1 MPFRSA
7 LSGINAASQELR
19 IIGNNVANASTTGF
33 KQSRANF
40 ADVYAASSS
49 GATSNAI
56 GAGVRLASVD
66 QLFTQGNIGFTD
78 NKLDMAI
85 NGEGFFILDDNGSK
99 VYTRAGQ
106 FQADRDGYIVNGSDH
121 KMIVNTADENGTITG
136 SAGPLRLDSSN
147 IPPKATD
154 FVEVAVNLDSSS
166 VPPTTLPF
174 DPDRPSSFTHSTS
187 LTTYDSLGTPHLA
200 SMYYVKTAVPN
211 EWEMHTFI
219 DGKNVHGPVD
229 EVTGLYPVTDK
240 IKFDGAGALAMINN
254 VAVPPG
260 KIQMPAVDT
269 GSGAEPVQ
277 LKIDLQGAVPI
288 TQFGGDFTVNS
299 IKQNGY
305 TSGRLTG
312 IDIDDTGIVRA
323 RFTNGQNRTLGQVA
337 LANFANANGMR
348 QLGETSWAESF
359 SSGPALI
366 GTPGSGSLGL
376 IQSGALEGANVD
388 LTGQLVNMI
397 TAQRNFQANAQV
409 ISTADDVTQTVINI
423 R

>member
-7 LSGINAASQELR
+7 LSGINAAAQELR
-19 IIGNNVANASTTGF
+19 IIGNNVSNASTTGF

-49 GATSNAI
+49 GGTANAI

-78 NKLDMAI
+78 SKLDMAI
-85 NGEGFFILDDNGSK
+85 NGGGFFILEDNGSK
-99 VYTRAGQ
+99 VYSRSGQ
-106 FQADRDGYIVNGSDH
+106 FQADRDGFIVNSNDQ
-121 KMIVNTADENGTITG
+121 KMIVNVADENGIITG
-136 SAGPLRLDSSN
+136 AAGPLRLDSSN
-147 IPPKATD
+147 IPPSSTRLI
-154 FVEVAVNLDSSS
+154 EVAVNLDSSQ
-166 VPPTTLPF
+166 VPPTTFPF
-174 DPDRPSSFTHSTS
+174 DPERPSSFTHSTS
-187 LTTYDSLGTPHLA
+187 LTVYDSLGTPHLT
-200 SMYYVKTAVPN
+200 SMYYVKTAIPN
-211 EWEMHTFI
+211 QWELHTFV
-219 DGKNVHGPVD
+219 DGQHLKGPKD
-229 EVTGLYPVTDK
+229 PATGLFNPDL
-240 IKFDGAGALAMINN
+240 IKFDGAGGLSHINN

-260 KIQMPAVDT
+260 KISFSALDT
-269 GSGAEPVQ
+269 GSGADPMELTV
-277 LKIDLQGAVPI
+277 DLQGAVPI
-288 TQFGGDFTVNS
+288 TQFGGSFTVNS

-323 RFTNGQNRTLGQVA
+323 RFTNGQNRTLGQVT
-337 LANFANANGMR
+337 LANFSNPNGLR
-348 QLGETSWAESF
+348 QLGETNWAESF
-359 SSGPALI
+359 DSGPALI

-376 IQSGALEGANVD
+376 IQSGALEGSNVD

-409 ISTADDVTQTVINI
+409 ISTADAVTQTVINI

>member
-7 LSGINAASQELR
+7 LSGINAAAQELR

-66 QLFTQGNIGFTD
+66 QLFSQGNVGFTD
-78 NKLDMAI
+78 NKLDLAI
-85 NGEGFFILDDNGSK
+85 NGEGFFILEDNGSR
-99 VYTRAGQ
+99 VYSRQGQ
-106 FQADRDGYIVNGSDH
+106 FQADRDGFIVNSNDQ
-121 KMIVNTADENGTITG
+121 KVIINTADENGAISG

-147 IPPKATD
+147 IPPRATNLI
-154 FVEVAVNLDSSS
+154 EVAVNLDSAET
-166 VPPTTLPF
+166 PPTAFPF
-174 DPDRPSSFTHSTS
+174 DPARPSSFTHSTS
-187 LTTYDSLGTPHLA
+187 LTVYDSLGSPHLT

-211 EWEMHTFI
+211 EWELHTYI
-219 DGKNVHGPVD
+219 DGKNVRAAEGETVGIP
-229 EVTGLYPVTDK
+229 DK
-240 IKFDGAGALAMINN
+240 LMFDGEGALSQINGI
-254 VAVPPG
+254 AVPPG
-260 KIQMPAVDT
+260 KINFPAMDT
-269 GSGAEPVQ
+269 GSGAEPVA
-277 LKIDLQGAVPI
+277 LTIDVQGAVPI
-288 TQFGGDFTVNS
+288 TQFGGSFTVNG

-312 IDIDDTGIVRA
+312 VDIDDTGIVRA

-337 LANFANANGMR
+337 LANFSNPNGMR
-348 QLGETSWAESF
+348 QLGDTNWAESF
-359 SSGPALI
+359 DSGPALV
-366 GTPGSGSLGL
+366 GNPGSGSLGL
-376 IQSGALEGANVD
+376 IQSGALEGSNVD

>member
-19 IIGNNVANASTTGF
+19 IIGNNVANSGTTGF

-40 ADVYAASSS
+40 ADVYAASTS
-49 GATSNAI
+49 GGTANAI

-85 NGEGFFILDDNGSK
+85 NGEGFFILEDNGSK
-99 VYTRAGQ
+99 VYSRSGQ
-106 FQADRDGYIVNGSDH
+106 FQADRDGFIVNTNDQ
-121 KMIVNTADENGTITG
+121 KMIVNTADENGAITG
-136 SAGPLRLDSSN
+136 AAGPLRLDSSN
-147 IPPKATD
+147 LQPKSTNL
-154 FVEVAVNLDSSS
+154 VEVAVNLDSNAT
-166 VPPTTLPF
+166 PPVTQPF

-187 LTTYDSLGTPHLA
+187 LTIYDSLGSPHLA
-200 SMYYVKTAVPN
+200 SLYYLKSPTSN

-219 DGKNVHGPVD
+219 DGKNVHGAVD
-229 EVTGLYPVTDK
+229 PATGLYPNTDK
-240 IKFDGAGALAMINN
+240 IKFDGAGALSMING

-260 KIQMPAVDT
+260 KIQMPSVDT
-269 GSGAEPVQ
+269 GSGGDPVT
-277 LKIDLQGAVPI
+277 LAIDLQGAVPI
-288 TQFGGDFTVNS
+288 TQFGGDFTVNA

-305 TSGRLTG
+305 ASGRLTG

-337 LANFANANGMR
+337 LANFANPNGMR
-348 QLGETSWAESF
+348 ATGETAWAESF
-359 SSGPALI
+359 ASGPALI

-376 IQSGALEGANVD
+376 IQSGALENSNVD

-409 ISTADDVTQTVINI
+409 ISTADDVTQTIINI

>member
-7 LSGINAASQELR
+7 LSGINAAAQELR

-49 GATSNAI
+49 GGTANAI

-78 NKLDMAI
+78 SKLDMAI
-85 NGEGFFILDDNGSK
+85 NGGGFFILDDNGSK
-99 VYTRAGQ
+99 VYSRSGQ
-106 FQADRDGYIVNGSDH
+106 FQADRDGYIVNSNDQ
-121 KMIVNTADENGTITG
+121 KMIVNIADENGTITG
-136 SAGPLRLDSSN
+136 AAGPLRLDSSN
-147 IPPKATD
+147 IPPSSTNLI
-154 FVEVAVNLDSSS
+154 EVAVNLDSGQ
-166 VPPTTLPF
+166 VPPTTFPF
-174 DPDRPSSFTHSTS
+174 DPERPSSFTHSTS
-187 LTTYDSLGTPHLA
+187 LTVYDSLGTPHLT
-200 SMYYVKTAVPN
+200 SMYYVKTAIPN
-211 EWEMHTFI
+211 QWELHTFV
-219 DGKNVHGPVD
+219 DGENLNGPMD
-229 EVTGLYPVTDK
+229 PATGLFNSDI
-240 IKFDGAGALAMINN
+240 IKFDGAGGLSHINN

-260 KIQMPAVDT
+260 KISFSELDT
-269 GSGAEPVQ
+269 GSGAEPME
-277 LKIDLQGAVPI
+277 LTIDLQGAIPI
-288 TQFGGDFTVNS
+288 TQFGGSFTVNG

-323 RFTNGQNRTLGQVA
+323 RFTNGQNRTLGQVT
-337 LANFANANGMR
+337 LANFSNANGMR
-348 QLGETSWAESF
+348 QLGETNWAESF
-359 SSGPALI
+359 DSGPALI

-376 IQSGALEGANVD
+376 IQSGALEGSNVD

-409 ISTADDVTQTVINI
+409 ISTADAVTQTVINI

>member
-7 LSGINAASQELR
+7 LSGINAAAQELR

-49 GATSNAI
+49 GGTANAI

-78 NKLDMAI
+78 SKLDMAI
-85 NGEGFFILDDNGSK
+85 NGGGFFILEDNGSK
-99 VYTRAGQ
+99 VYSRSGQ
-106 FQADRDGYIVNGSDH
+106 FQADRDGFIVNSNDQ
-121 KMIVNTADENGTITG
+121 KMIVNVADENGTITG
-136 SAGPLRLDSSN
+136 AAGPLRLDSSN
-147 IPPKATD
+147 IPPSSTNLI
-154 FVEVAVNLDSSS
+154 EVAVNLDSSQ
-166 VPPTTLPF
+166 VPPTTFPF
-174 DPDRPSSFTHSTS
+174 DPERPSSFTHSTS
-187 LTTYDSLGTPHLA
+187 LTVYDSLGTPALA
-200 SMYYVKTAVPN
+200 SMYYVKTATPN
-211 EWEMHTFI
+211 EWELHTFVN
-219 DGKNVHGPVD
+219 GEHLRGPAD
-229 EVTGLYPVTDK
+229 PATGLFNPDK
-240 IKFDGAGALAMINN
+240 VMFDGAGSLSHING

-260 KIQMPAVDT
+260 KIPFPAIDT
-269 GSGAEPVQ
+269 GTGADPLELTVDLEGAIPV
-277 LKIDLQGAVPI
+277 
-288 TQFGGDFTVNS
+288 TQFGGSFTVNG

-323 RFTNGQNRTLGQVA
+323 RFTNGQNRTLGQVT
-337 LANFANANGMR
+337 LANFSNANGLR
-348 QLGETSWAESF
+348 QLGETNWAESF

-376 IQSGALEGANVD
+376 IQSGALEGSNVD

-409 ISTADDVTQTVINI
+409 ISTADAVTQTVINI

>member
-49 GATSNAI
+49 GASANAI
-56 GAGVRLASVD
+56 GSGVRLASVD
-66 QLFTQGNIGFTD
+66 QLFTQGNVGFTD
-78 NKLDMAI
+78 SKLDLAI
-85 NGEGFFILDDNGSK
+85 NGQGFFILEDNGSK
-99 VYTRAGQ
+99 VYSRQGQ
-106 FQADRDGYIVNGSDH
+106 FSADRDGYIVNSNDQ
-121 KMIVNTADENGTITG
+121 KVIINTADENGAISG

-147 IPPKATD
+147 IPPKASQL
-154 FVEVAVNLDSSS
+154 VEVAVNLDSSET
-166 VPPTTLPF
+166 PPTTFPF
-174 DPDRPSSFTHSTS
+174 DPSRPSSFTHATS
-187 LTTYDSLGTPHLA
+187 LTVYDSLGSPHLT
-200 SMYYVKTAVPN
+200 SMYYVKTAIPN
-211 EWEMHTFI
+211 EWELHTFI
-219 DGKNVHGPVD
+219 DGQNVHGPAD
-229 EVTGLYPVTDK
+229 GEGKFISDK
-240 IKFDGAGALAMINN
+240 LLFDGEGGLAQINAI
-254 VAVPPG
+254 AVPPG
-260 KIQMPAVDT
+260 KIPFPAVDT
-269 GSGAEPVQ
+269 GSGAEPIQ
-277 LKIDLQGAVPI
+277 LTIDIQGDVPI
-288 TQFGGDFTVNS
+288 TQFGGSFTVNS

-337 LANFANANGMR
+337 LANFSNPTGLR
-348 QLGETSWAESF
+348 QLGDTNWAESF
-359 SSGPALI
+359 DSGPALV
-366 GTPGSGSLGL
+366 GSPGSGSLGL
-376 IQSGALEGANVD
+376 IQSGALEGSNVD

-409 ISTADDVTQTVINI
+409 ISTADEVTQSVINI

>member
-7 LSGINAASQELR
+7 LSGINAAAQELR
-19 IIGNNVANASTTGF
+19 IIGNNVSNASTTGF

-49 GATSNAI
+49 GGTANSI

-78 NKLDMAI
+78 SKLDMAI
-85 NGEGFFILDDNGSK
+85 NGQGFFVLEDNGNR
-99 VYTRAGQ
+99 VYSRSGQ
-106 FQADRDGYIVNGSDH
+106 FQADRDGYIVNSNDQR
-121 KMIVNTADENGTITG
+121 MIANIADENGAITG
-136 SAGPLRLDSSN
+136 AAGPIQLDSSN
-147 IPPKATD
+147 IPPKSTAL
-154 FVEVAVNLDSSS
+154 VEVAVNLDSSET
-166 VPPTTLPF
+166 PPTTKPF
-174 DPDRPSSFTHSTS
+174 DPERPSSFTHSTS
-187 LTTYDSLGTPHLA
+187 LTVYDSLGTPALA
-200 SMYYVKTAVPN
+200 SMYYVKTEVPN
-211 EWEMHTFI
+211 QWELHTFVN
-219 DGKNVHGPVD
+219 GQHLRGPAD
-229 EVTGLYPVTDK
+229 PATGLFTPDK
-240 IKFDGAGALAMINN
+240 ISFDGAGALATING

-260 KIQMPAVDT
+260 KISFPGIDT
-269 GSGAEPVQ
+269 GTGADPMQ
-277 LKIDLQGAVPI
+277 LTVDLQGAIPI
-288 TQFGGDFTVNS
+288 TQFGGAFTVNA

-305 TSGRLTG
+305 ASGRLTG

-323 RFTNGQNRTLGQVA
+323 RFTNGQNRTLGQVT
-337 LANFANANGMR
+337 LANFSNPNGLR
-348 QLGETSWAESF
+348 QLGDSNWAESF
-359 SSGPALI
+359 DSGPALI

-409 ISTADDVTQTVINI
+409 ISTADAVTQTIINI

>member
-7 LSGINAASQELR
+7 LSGINAAAQELR

-49 GATSNAI
+49 GSTSNSI
-56 GAGVRLASVD
+56 GAGVRLSSVD

-78 NKLDMAI
+78 SKLDMAI
-85 NGEGFFILDDNGSK
+85 NGQGFFILEENGSR
-99 VYTRAGQ
+99 VYSRAGQ
-106 FQADRDGYIVNGSDH
+106 FQADRDGYIVNANDQ
-121 KMIVNTADENGTITG
+121 KMIVNVADENGAITG
-136 SAGPLRLDSSN
+136 AAGPLRLDTSN
-147 IPPKATD
+147 IPPRATKLI
-154 FVEVAVNLDSSS
+154 EMAVNLDSSS
-166 VPPTTLPF
+166 TPPVTHPF

-187 LTTYDSLGTPHLA
+187 LTIYDSLGTPALA
-200 SMYYVKTAVPN
+200 SVYYIKTDVPN
-211 EWEMHTFI
+211 EWEMHTFVN
-219 DGKNVHGPVD
+219 GQHLRGPAD
-229 EVTGLYPVTDK
+229 PSTGLYTPDK
-240 IKFDGAGALAMINN
+240 IKFDGAGALAQINGIN
-254 VAVPPG
+254 VPPG
-260 KIQMPAVDT
+260 KIKYPGIDT
-269 GSGAEPVQ
+269 GTGAEPLEVT
-277 LKIDLQGAVPI
+277 IDLQGAVPV
-288 TQFGGDFTVNS
+288 TQFGGAFTVNT

-323 RFTNGQNRTLGQVA
+323 RFTNGQNRTLGQVT
-337 LANFANANGMR
+337 LANFSNPNGLR
-348 QLGETSWAESF
+348 QLGETNWAESF
-359 SSGPALI
+359 DSGPALI

-376 IQSGALEGANVD
+376 IQSGALEGSNVD

-409 ISTADDVTQTVINI
+409 ISTADAVTQTVINI

>member
-7 LSGINAASQELR
+7 LSGINAAAQELR
-19 IIGNNVANASTTGF
+19 IIGNNVSNASTTGF

-49 GATSNAI
+49 GGTANSI

-78 NKLDMAI
+78 SKLDMAI
-85 NGEGFFILDDNGSK
+85 NGQGFFVLEDNGNR
-99 VYTRAGQ
+99 VYSRSGQ
-106 FQADRDGYIVNGSDH
+106 FQADRDGYIVNSNDQR
-121 KMIVNTADENGTITG
+121 MIANIADENGAITG
-136 SAGPLRLDSSN
+136 AAGPIQLDSSN
-147 IPPKATD
+147 IPPKSTAL
-154 FVEVAVNLDSSS
+154 VEVAVNLDSSEI
-166 VPPTTLPF
+166 PPTTKPF
-174 DPDRPSSFTHSTS
+174 DPERPSSFTHSTS
-187 LTTYDSLGTPHLA
+187 LTVYDSLGTPALA
-200 SMYYVKTAVPN
+200 SMYYVKTEVPN
-211 EWEMHTFI
+211 QWELHTFVN
-219 DGKNVHGPVD
+219 GQHLRGPAD
-229 EVTGLYPVTDK
+229 PATGLFTPDK
-240 IKFDGAGALAMINN
+240 ISFDGAGALATING

-260 KIQMPAVDT
+260 KITFPGIDT
-269 GSGAEPVQ
+269 GTGADPMQ
-277 LKIDLQGAVPI
+277 LTVDLQGAIPI
-288 TQFGGDFTVNS
+288 TQFGGAFTVNA

-305 TSGRLTG
+305 ASGRLTG

-323 RFTNGQNRTLGQVA
+323 RFTNGQNRTLGQVT
-337 LANFANANGMR
+337 LANFSNPNGLR
-348 QLGETSWAESF
+348 QLGDSNWAESF
-359 SSGPALI
+359 DSGPALI

-409 ISTADDVTQTVINI
+409 ISTADAVTQTIINI

>member
-7 LSGINAASQELR
+7 LSGINAAAQELR

-49 GATSNAI
+49 GGTANSI

-78 NKLDMAI
+78 SKLDMAV
-85 NGEGFFILDDNGSK
+85 NGEGFFVLEENGNK
-99 VYTRAGQ
+99 VYSRSGQ
-106 FQADRDGYIVNGSDH
+106 FQADRDGYIVNNSDQRL
-121 KMIVNTADENGTITG
+121 IVNVADDNGAITG
-136 SAGPLRLDSSN
+136 AAGPLRLDSSN
-147 IPPKATD
+147 IPPSATNLI
-154 FVEVAVNLDSSS
+154 EASVNLDSGQ
-166 VPPTTLPF
+166 VPPNTFPF
-174 DPDRPSSFTHSTS
+174 DPERPSSFNHSTS
-187 LTTYDSLGTPHLA
+187 LTVYDSLGTAHLQ
-200 SMYYVKTAVPN
+200 SMYYVKTENPN
-211 EWEMHTFI
+211 EWEQHTFL
-219 DGKNVHGPVD
+219 DGKHLRGPAD
-229 EVTGLYPVTDK
+229 PATGLFKSDK
-240 IKFDGAGALAMINN
+240 ITFDGAGSLSHING

-260 KIQMPAVDT
+260 KITYPEVDPD
-269 GSGAEPVQ
+269 SGAELMEIV
-277 LKIDLQGAVPI
+277 IDLQGANPV
-288 TQFGGDFTVNS
+288 TQFGGSFTVNS

-305 TSGRLTG
+305 TSGRITG
-312 IDIDDTGIVRA
+312 IDIDDSGIVRA
-323 RFTNGQNRTLGQVA
+323 RFTNGQNRTLGQVT
-337 LANFANANGMR
+337 LSNFANPNGLR
-348 QLGETSWAESF
+348 QTGETNWAESF

-376 IQSGALEGANVD
+376 IQSGALEGSNVD

-409 ISTADDVTQTVINI
+409 ISTADAVTQTVINI

>member
-7 LSGINAASQELR
+7 LSGINAAAQELR
-19 IIGNNVANASTTGF
+19 IIGNNVSNASTTGF

-49 GATSNAI
+49 GGTANSI

-78 NKLDMAI
+78 SKLDMAI
-85 NGEGFFILDDNGSK
+85 NGQGFFILDDNGSK
-99 VYTRAGQ
+99 IYSRSGQ
-106 FQADRDGYIVNGSDH
+106 FQADRDGFIVNSSDQR
-121 KMIVNTADENGTITG
+121 MIVNVADGNGTITG
-136 SAGPLRLDSSN
+136 AAGPLRLDSSN
-147 IPPKATD
+147 IPPSSTNLI
-154 FVEVAVNLDSSS
+154 EVAVNLDSGE

-187 LTTYDSLGTPHLA
+187 LTVYDSLGTPHLT
-200 SMYYVKTAVPN
+200 SMYYVKSDIPN
-211 EWEMHTFI
+211 QWDLHTFV
-219 DGKNVHGPVD
+219 DGKHLKGPVNP
-229 EVTGLYPVTDK
+229 ETGLYNPDS
-240 IKFDGAGALAMINN
+240 IKFNGSGALSHINN

-260 KIQMPAVDT
+260 KIQFPDFET
-269 GSGAEPVQ
+269 GSGADPM
-277 LKIDLQGAVPI
+277 KMTIDLQGSVPV
-288 TQFGGDFTVNS
+288 TQFGGSFTVNG

-323 RFTNGQNRTLGQVA
+323 RFTNGQNRTLGQVT
-337 LANFANANGMR
+337 LANFSNPNGMR
-348 QLGETSWAESF
+348 TLGETNWAESF
-359 SSGPALI
+359 DSGPALI

-376 IQSGALEGANVD
+376 IQSGALEGSNVD

-409 ISTADDVTQTVINI
+409 ISTADTVTQTVINI

>member
-7 LSGINAASQELR
+7 LSGINAAAQELR

-49 GATSNAI
+49 GSTSNSI

-78 NKLDMAI
+78 SKLDMAI
-85 NGEGFFILDDNGSK
+85 NGQGFFILEENGAR
-99 VYTRAGQ
+99 VYSRAGQ
-106 FQADRDGYIVNGSDH
+106 FQVDRDGYIVNASDQ
-121 KMIVNTADENGTITG
+121 KMIVNVADENGAITG
-136 SAGPLRLDSSN
+136 AAGPLRLDTSN
-147 IPPKATD
+147 IPPRATKLI
-154 FVEVAVNLDSSS
+154 EMAVNLDSSS
-166 VPPTTLPF
+166 TPPVTHPF

-187 LTTYDSLGTPHLA
+187 LTIYDSLGTPALA
-200 SMYYVKTAVPN
+200 SVYYIKTDVPN

-219 DGKNVHGPVD
+219 NGQHLRGPAD
-229 EVTGLYPVTDK
+229 PSTGLYIPDK
-240 IKFDGAGALAMINN
+240 IKFDGAGALAQINGIN
-254 VAVPPG
+254 VPPG
-260 KIQMPAVDT
+260 KIKYPGIDT
-269 GSGAEPVQ
+269 GTGAEPLEVT
-277 LKIDLQGAVPI
+277 IDLQGAVPV
-288 TQFGGDFTVNS
+288 TQFGGAFTVNT
-299 IKQNGY
+299 IKQNGF

-323 RFTNGQNRTLGQVA
+323 RFTNGQNRTLGQVT
-337 LANFANANGMR
+337 LANFSNPNGLR
-348 QLGETSWAESF
+348 QLGETNWAESF
-359 SSGPALI
+359 DSGPALI

-376 IQSGALEGANVD
+376 IQSGALEGSNVD

-409 ISTADDVTQTVINI
+409 ISTADAVTQTVINI

>member
-7 LSGINAASQELR
+7 LSGINAAAQELR

-40 ADVYAASSS
+40 ADVYASSSS
-49 GATSNAI
+49 GGTANAI

-78 NKLDMAI
+78 SKLDMAI
-85 NGEGFFILDDNGSK
+85 NGQGFFILDDNGSK
-99 VYTRAGQ
+99 VYSRSGQ
-106 FQADRDGYIVNGSDH
+106 FQADRDGYIVNSTDQR
-121 KMIVNTADENGTITG
+121 MIVNLADELGTITG
-136 SAGPLRLDSSN
+136 AAGPLRLDASN
-147 IPPKATD
+147 IPPSSTNLI
-154 FVEVAVNLDSSS
+154 EVAVNLDSGE
-166 VPPTTLPF
+166 VPPTTFPF
-174 DPDRPSSFTHSTS
+174 DPERPSSFTHSTS
-187 LTTYDSLGTPHLA
+187 LTVYDSLGTPHLT
-200 SMYYVKTAVPN
+200 SMYYVKSAIPN
-211 EWEMHTFI
+211 QWELHTFV
-219 DGKNVHGPVD
+219 DGQNVNGPMD
-229 EVTGLYPVTDK
+229 PATGLFKSDT
-240 IKFDGAGALAMINN
+240 IKFNGAGGLSHINN

-260 KIQMPAVDT
+260 KIEFPALDT
-269 GSGAEPVQ
+269 GSGADPME
-277 LKIDLQGAVPI
+277 LTMDLQGAIPV
-288 TQFGGDFTVNS
+288 TQFGGNFTVNG

-323 RFTNGQNRTLGQVA
+323 RFTNGQNRTLGQVT

-348 QLGETSWAESF
+348 QLGETNWAESF
-359 SSGPALI
+359 DSGPALI

-376 IQSGALEGANVD
+376 IQSGALEGSNVD

-409 ISTADDVTQTVINI
+409 ISTADAVTQTVINI

>member
-7 LSGINAASQELR
+7 LSGINAAAQELR

-49 GATSNAI
+49 GGTANAI

-78 NKLDMAI
+78 SKLDMAI
-85 NGEGFFILDDNGSK
+85 NGQGFFILEENGSK
-99 VYTRAGQ
+99 IYSRSGQ
-106 FQADRDGYIVNGSDH
+106 FQADRDGYIVNSSDQRLVAN
-121 KMIVNTADENGTITG
+121 IADENGAITG
-136 SAGPLRLDSSN
+136 AAGPLQMDSSN
-147 IPPKATD
+147 IPPSSTNLI
-154 FVEVAVNLDSSS
+154 EVSVNLDSGQ

-174 DPDRPSSFTHSTS
+174 DPDRPSSFNHSTS
-187 LTTYDSLGTPHLA
+187 LTVYDSLGTPHLT
-200 SMYYVKTAVPN
+200 SMYYVKTAAPN
-211 EWEMHTFI
+211 EWEMHTFL
-219 DGKNVHGPVD
+219 DGKHLKGPAD
-229 EVTGLYPVTDK
+229 PATGLYNADK
-240 IKFDGAGALAMINN
+240 VRFNGSGAMSHINGT
-254 VAVPPG
+254 AVPPG
-260 KIQMPAVDT
+260 KIPFPAIDT
-269 GSGAEPVQ
+269 GSGADPMEIT
-277 LKIDLQGAVPI
+277 IDLQGAVPV
-288 TQFGGDFTVNS
+288 TQFGGSFTVNS

-305 TSGRLTG
+305 TSGRITG

-323 RFTNGQNRTLGQVA
+323 RFTNGQNRTLGQVT
-337 LANFANANGMR
+337 LANFANPNGMR
-348 QLGETSWAESF
+348 QMGETNWAESF
-359 SSGPALI
+359 SSGPALL

-409 ISTADDVTQTVINI
+409 ISTADAVTQTVINI